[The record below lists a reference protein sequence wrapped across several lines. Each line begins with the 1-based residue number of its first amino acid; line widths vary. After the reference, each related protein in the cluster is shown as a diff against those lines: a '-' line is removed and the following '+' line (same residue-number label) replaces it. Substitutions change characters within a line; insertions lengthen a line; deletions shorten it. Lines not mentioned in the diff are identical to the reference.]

1 MFVGDSADT
10 SARKFPFMSIF
21 NVRRPGSKDLG
32 WISFQKSSC
41 GFTATILSNSTILEW
56 KYKQLL
62 KFLANLGVRQA
73 SSKWG
78 QNRREMAII
87 ALTNCFYHLHIF
99 LNRFPC
105 WSVLLLYF
113 GKDAHEDHMYGHIKT
128 CHNRHYGHFRIFA
141 VIAHLNI
148 AINMVFIGVN
158 SKCITNAVKHQ
169 KPFLK
174 ICKL

>member
-10 SARKFPFMSIF
+10 SARNFLFMSIF

-32 WISFQKSSC
+32 WISFQKSSF
-41 GFTATILSNSTILEW
+41 GFTATILSHSTILEW
-56 KYKQLL
+56 TYKKIL
-62 KFLANLGVRQA
+62 KFVANLGVRQT
-73 SSKWG
+73 SSKLD

-87 ALTNCFYHLHIF
+87 ALTLAITFYHLHIF

-128 CHNRHYGHFRIFA
+128 GHNRHYGHFLIFA
-141 VIAHLNI
+141 VMAHLNM

-158 SKCITNAVKHQ
+158 S
-169 KPFLK
+169 
-174 ICKL
+174 